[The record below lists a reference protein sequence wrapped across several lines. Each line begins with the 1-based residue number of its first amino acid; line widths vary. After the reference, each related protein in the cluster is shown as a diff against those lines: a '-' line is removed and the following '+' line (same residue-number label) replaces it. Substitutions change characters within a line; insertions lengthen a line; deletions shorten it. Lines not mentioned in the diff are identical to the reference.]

1 MSNTSGPRR
10 HSRLRQLLTVFAR
23 KRPAATENGA
33 EVSRTNGATE
43 APEGKPSADFVD
55 VRRLM
60 TELSVEELCETA
72 EQYFACLTDWTHL
85 LSKPLASVQE
95 VPHVLTR
102 FSTLLQG
109 LRLGPNMTVLDFGAG
124 PGWGSHYLAQLG
136 CQVIVLDVS
145 PTALRIANERF
156 QRQPPFGNVP
166 VPRFLVFDG
175 HRIDLPDA
183 SVDRIFCH
191 DTFHHVPNPE
201 AVLRE
206 IARVLVSGGIAGFA
220 EPGPD
225 HSRNPTSQAEMR
237 NFKVIENDI
246 RIEEIWQQAQD
257 AGFTDIRMAALYTP
271 LYELSLPD
279 FKQFLAGG
287 EALQGYAQTVRN
299 FMMQHRDFFLFKGP
313 LALDSRTME
322 GLRAKL
328 EVNLEPERQIRTDKS
343 FQMTAT
349 IRNTGTARFRT
360 QEGAVGS
367 VHFGVH
373 LYDAAGRQIAVDYAR
388 FPLRSGEAR
397 PVDAGESVTLSVT
410 IPAPTPGQYTLGFDL
425 VSEAVCWFAPDKSEE
440 IKFPID
446 VLPS

>member
-1 MSNTSGPRR
+1 MERAATAHGHGARSSACLYEMRKKIGRDHR
-10 HSRLRQLLTVFAR
+10 SRLRQLVALFDR
-23 KRPAATENGA
+23 RRPATAQA
-33 EVSRTNGATE
+33 AIEVSLTNGSP
-43 APEGKPSADFVD
+43 APSDPGPSADFVD

-60 TELSVEELCETA
+60 SELSVEELCETA

-145 PTALRIANERF
+145 RTALRIANERF

-166 VPRFLVFDG
+166 GPRFLVFDG

-191 DTFHHVPNPE
+191 DAFHHVPNPG
-201 AVLRE
+201 AILRE
-206 IARVLVSGGIAGFA
+206 LARVLVSGGIAGFA

-237 NFKVIENDI
+237 NFKVVENDI
-246 RIEEIWQQAQD
+246 RIEEIWKQAQD
-257 AGFTDIRMAALYTP
+257 VGFTDIRMAAFYTP

-279 FKQFLAGG
+279 FEQFLAGG
-287 EALQGYAQTVRN
+287 DALQGYAQTVRN

-313 LALDSRTME
+313 LALDSRTTE
-322 GLRAKL
+322 GLRAEL
-328 EVNLEPERQIRTDKS
+328 EVRLEPERHIRTGKS
-343 FQMTAT
+343 FQVRAT

-373 LYDAAGRQIAVDYAR
+373 LYDARGRQIAVDYAR
-388 FPLRSGEAR
+388 FPLRPGEAIS
-397 PVDAGESVTLSVT
+397 VDAGESVTLANL
-410 IPAPTPGQYTLGFDL
+410 IPAPPPGQYTLGLDL
-425 VSEAVCWFAPDKSEE
+425 SR
-440 IKFPID
+440 
-446 VLPS
+446 